1 MLQYLIV
8 AVIVAACALYAA
20 AKYLPLAWRERI
32 VHKLSRGT
40 GQGWLVK
47 WFGTD
52 ASCGSGCDT
61 CGSCETDAAP
71 LPDPRLRGDDE
82 KGRKI
87 IKLHVQR

>member
-1 MLQYLIV
+1 MLLQYLIV
-8 AVIVAACALYAA
+8 AVVVLVCALYAA

-40 GQGWLVK
+40 GRGWFVK

-61 CGSCETDAAP
+61 CGSCETDAP
-71 LPDPRLRGDDE
+71 LPERDE

>member
-1 MLQYLIV
+1 MVQYLVVSLIV
-8 AVIVAACALYAA
+8 FVCALYAA

-32 VHKLSRGT
+32 VHRLSRGT

-61 CGSCETDAAP
+61 CGSCETGPEAV
-71 LPDPRLRGDDE
+71 LPERDT
-82 KGRKI
+82 KGRKV